1 MRNSYAITWTAWA
14 RLREAYSGS
23 AGMRARA
30 LQRMI
35 SLFERPTVS
44 LPKTIATSSFR
55 AALRSSRAAA
65 RASSDEWDNSRSRAL
80 KATEYAVSASAS
92 SRLAHARADSSTSSA
107 PEAMARASGC
117 GKRFGPT
124 RRSCVMPMVFMARAA
139 APMLPGCE
147 GRSRT
152 TRIRDSGPPP
162 FILESGVQ
170 QRRSFEFPDEKMHP
184 MLGIAVRPARR
195 AGAIINRAAR
205 DVDLLPVTRK
215 RHNDF
220 VTEVDKAAE
229 QAVIEILHRAYPDHA
244 ILAEESGAS
253 AGKAGESE
261 YTWIVDPLDGTT
273 NFIHGFPQYAVSV
286 ALRHKG
292 VLTQAVIY
300 DPTDNELFTAT
311 RGRGAYLNERRIRVS
326 KRAQLNEALLG
337 TGFPFRDLQ
346 SLEEYLV
353 MFREFTLRTA
363 GQRRAGA
370 AALDIAYVAAGRLDG
385 FWEMG
390 LSPWDMAAG
399 ALLVQEAGGLV
410 GDFRGDSGY
419 VDSGRIVCGNP
430 KIFAQMLQVIGPL
443 AAK

>member
-1 MRNSYAITWTAWA
+1 MRKEFLDLLVGRVHLLHGYGGRLERGHAQLVGDHLHRLGEIQGSVFRIGGNA
-14 RLREAYSGS
+14 RKGAAPHDFLVREAHGFVAEDDCDLFPSCRGQELACRSARIEQRMRQPACTRAQSHGVRRSGERLLQT
-23 AGMRARA
+23 RARA
-30 LQRMI
+30 CGLEDIQRAGGHGRRLRMG
-35 SLFERPTVS
+35 E
-44 LPKTIATSSFR
+44 
-55 AALRSSRAAA
+55 ALRP
-65 RASSDEWDNSRSRAL
+65 
-80 KATEYAVSASAS
+80 
-92 SRLAHARADSSTSSA
+92 H
-107 PEAMARASGC
+107 
-117 GKRFGPT
+117 
-124 RRSCVMPMVFMARAA
+124 
-139 APMLPGCE
+139 
-147 GRSRT
+147 
-152 TRIRDSGPPP
+152 
-162 FILESGVQ
+162 
-170 QRRSFEFPDEKMHP
+170 RSFEFPDEKMHP
-184 MLGIAVRPARR
+184 MLGIAVRAARR
-195 AGAIINRAAR
+195 AGASINRAAR

-261 YTWIVDPLDGTT
+261 YTWIIDPVDGTRD
-273 NFIHGFPQYAVSV
+273 FIHGFPQYAVSV

-326 KRAQLNEALLG
+326 KRVQLSEALIG

-346 SLEEYLV
+346 GLDEYLA
-353 MFREFTLRTA
+353 MFRELTLRTA
-363 GQRRAGA
+363 GLRRAGA

-419 VDSGRIVCGNP
+419 LDSGRIVCGSP
-430 KIFAQMLQVIGPL
+430 KIFAQLLHVIGPL
-443 AAK
+443 AAKK